1 MLPGYGTD
9 VLILQKEYRA
19 RKSVRRAD
27 KNKVF
32 SGLFCAFGA
41 VPFIMTKTAEQKVEN
56 MAVSNDRID
65 LYTSIVPNERQLV
78 IQKMKYYAF
87 VHYSV
92 NTFTNKEWGS
102 GKESPSVFN
111 PKSQNTDQWC
121 EAIAAIRSRERLVR
135 FIHLRMRAGKV
146 HAFEVGARQ

>member
-41 VPFIMTKTAEQKVEN
+41 VPFIMTKTAETKGGKHG
-56 MAVSNDRID
+56 
-65 LYTSIVPNERQLV
+65 SIKRQNR
-78 IQKMKYYAF
+78 
-87 VHYSV
+87 SV
-92 NTFTNKEWGS
+92 YIYCT
-102 GKESPSVFN
+102 
-111 PKSQNTDQWC
+111 Q
-121 EAIAAIRSRERLVR
+121 
-135 FIHLRMRAGKV
+135 
-146 HAFEVGARQ
+146 